1 MVVRGVGVKT
11 AIIMRA
17 CPLPSVIG
25 GDGLLGRIL
34 HHKSPTQ
41 ASVHDSTRPRVCVC
55 ARVCVC
61 VVSEAK
67 SLPNEPLFVAVVLF
81 SFVLI

>member
-17 CPLPSVIG
+17 CPLPGVIG

-41 ASVHDSTRPRVCVC
+41 ASVHDSTRPRVC
-55 ARVCVC
+55 AC
-61 VVSEAK
+61 VVSEVK
-67 SLPNEPLFVAVVLF
+67 SLPNEPLFVAVVLL